1 MALLRVAKVLLW
13 AKLVAKV
20 FIAITCCF
28 LVVTMSNYGVAKGC
42 QGVAKVLLWA
52 KLVAKVFIAITCC
65 FLVVTMGNYGVA
77 MALLRVAKALLR
89 VAKALLRVK
98 LVAKW

>member
-28 LVVTMSNYGVAKGC
+28 LVVTM
-42 QGVAKVLLWA
+42 
-52 KLVAKVFIAITCC
+52 
-65 FLVVTMGNYGVA
+65 GNYGVV
-77 MALLRVAKALLR
+77 MALLR